1 MNHALRTVD
10 EMAAALTEEKSAKGR
25 KSLYKQ
31 QTDEHKGE
39 LLKADIAAKV
49 TALRVSDERPRVDWA
64 DLEQVKARTYD
75 YFEACQQSEVY
86 PSVMGLATYG
96 YGVTRQALNEY
107 LRTHNNETTAFI
119 GKAKDIM
126 ADILTNASLYNNANA
141 VQVIFQLKNHFGH
154 SDTVQLQPVTP
165 VMEDQSFS
173 VDDIQR
179 RYMHDYAVVED
190 EE

>member
-96 YGVTRQALNEY
+96 YGVTPGSKEFTA
-107 LRTHNNETTAFI
+107 NNYYTGEDIVIPLDPTLTPSEN
-119 GKAKDIM
+119 AKKYFE
-126 ADILTNASLYNNANA
+126 N
-141 VQVIFQLKNHFGH
+141 
-154 SDTVQLQPVTP
+154 
-165 VMEDQSFS
+165 
-173 VDDIQR
+173 
-179 RYMHDYAVVED
+179 
-190 EE
+190 

>member
-49 TALRVSDERPRVDWA
+49 NALKVSDERPRIDWA
-64 DLEQVKARTYD
+64 DLEQVKERTYD
-75 YFEACQQSEVY
+75 YFAACQQSEVY

-126 ADILTNASLYNNANA
+126 ADILTNASLFNNANA

-179 RYMHDYAVVED
+179 RYMQDYAVVED

>member
-1 MNHALRTVD
+1 MNRAIRTVD
-10 EMAAALTEEKSAKGR
+10 EMAAALTEEKTAKGR

-165 VMEDQSFS
+165 VAEDQSYS
-173 VDDIQR
+173 VEDIQS
-179 RYMHDYAVVED
+179 RYMHDYAVIED
-190 EE
+190 ED